1 MLVAE
6 DKSQLQACL
15 EIQDMLKTAEVI
27 VLAAL
32 ERKESRGAHYHSDYP
47 KMDTAWEKNIRVCKD
62 NEGRLV
68 TRVVPPVKE

>member
-1 MLVAE
+1 LLVAE
-6 DKSQLQACL
+6 DKSQVQACL

-32 ERKESRGAHYHSDYP
+32 ERKESRGAHYRSDYP
-47 KMDTAWEKNIRVCKD
+47 TMDTGWEKNIRIYKD
-62 NEGRLV
+62 NEGKLV